1 MEERFTYDR
10 LDRLTGVIEGT
21 DTTGVFVYDDYG
33 RMTSKR
39 LHGAMVFDQA
49 LFEADGRPHAIRSAR
64 MYANPADL
72 TMEYTSFDK
81 LRLVEQGDRTLSYGY
96 GYEHQRLRMVET
108 DDHDT
113 VRMKEYVGGCERV
126 TEVDGNYSSTHW
138 ITFLGGPLGVF
149 AVRDTRMQPPAKQMY
164 YVHPDHLGSWTTVTS
179 WNGNVVQDVWFDP
192 WGTAYD
198 LTTLTD
204 PHPEADSLLFDRG
217 FTGHEHL
224 LGFGLINMNGRVYD
238 PLTSSFL
245 SVDNYVQDPS
255 YTQNFNR
262 YAYCM
267 NNPLK
272 YTDPDGEWVQL
283 VIGALVGGIVNL
295 ATNIKNIKTFGEG
308 LAYFGI
314 GAAAGVVGALTGG
327 AAAGAMKLGG
337 FVSGAVSGAAG
348 GASSGMIAGSG
359 NAWMQGANFGQGLLA
374 GAISAGFGA
383 GTGALFGGLTRGF
396 IDYRKGYGFW
406 DGTKI
411 INHEIGSVP
420 LQEIYPNE
428 NFNYDD
434 YQNFEDCSNFADHKL
449 NVRTQQTYGIEKGD
463 LGIDILTTKPQNFVG
478 RSKGYTLMTDGTYMT
493 SDGKGSFGYTFE
505 TTAGHTE
512 VHISPYAATHKNT
525 AIFQATVGHEL
536 THGYHYYVNLP
547 VTLNGPSENAALL
560 YSAKIYN
567 YYGMTAAF
575 EATQKIIQTMPYSS
589 LYTVPNSYVFSLKW

>member
-1 MEERFTYDR
+1 MTERFTYDR
-10 LDRLTGVIEGT
+10 LDRLTGVVEGT
-21 DTTGVFVYDDYG
+21 DTIGVFVYDDYG

-72 TMEYTSFDK
+72 AMDYTSFDK

-314 GAAAGVVGALTGG
+314 GAGAGVVGALTGG

-406 DGTKI
+406 DGSKI
-411 INHEIGSVP
+411 DEFISGGSALDPVSSNYNSSTQAEINDQLLSER
-420 LQEIYPNE
+420 LFDEY
-428 NFNYDD
+428 
-434 YQNFEDCSNFADHKL
+434 
-449 NVRTQQTYGIEKGD
+449 NVKEGDYGIKK
-463 LGIDILTTKPQNFVG
+463 ITTKV
-478 RSKGYTLMTDGTYMT
+478 SKGYQITTNGRYVNAD
-493 SDGKGSFGYTFE
+493 KGYEVGGYTRRFSSGFSE
-505 TTAGHTE
+505 I
-512 VHISPYAATHKNT
+512 HISPNYTSSSIVDFRAVA
-525 AIFQATVGHEL
+525 GHEL
-536 THGYHYYVNLP
+536 IHAYHHNTILSYNSIYSERVAYKYTFDVYMKNYQYTKAFGVVNTILHTPMNFLLNSAPSYYLTHP
-547 VTLNGPSENAALL
+547 FIP
-560 YSAKIYN
+560 
-567 YYGMTAAF
+567 
-575 EATQKIIQTMPYSS
+575 
-589 LYTVPNSYVFSLKW
+589 